1 MARQREL
8 ALLREQALRASDP
21 LTRALGGFTLEQHK
35 AYGAGFIYNLIQGG
49 NQSGKSF
56 FACALVASYA
66 LGLHPWAKQQIA
78 RRQAAGE
85 NDDLTIWY
93 GITNYQQFGE
103 QPWMHLKRFLLYE
116 GESVDR
122 LPARRVLKVAWEQK
136 NPETPKY
143 FMVRRADGGVTHVYV
158 KPYEGGRK
166 IFQAKTVDLLVLDE
180 ECENDIF
187 KESEARALANPGF
200 RLLVAATPVLGRA
213 WQRKLKREA
222 IAAGGAGSIG
232 YFRFRTKDNPHA
244 NVEFIRDM
252 ERRYADRPDEL
263 ALRLEGEDSASS
275 GLVYNDRCFTSAHV
289 INDLE
294 AGGRLRFDQGTWTLN
309 RSIDAG
315 FRHPAALWIAVNERG
330 RKIVYRCWKGENLR
344 VAEAYAEIE
353 RLSQGE
359 RYYHDLIDPEVAAT
373 TPETGASE
381 LSVWQAHGFK
391 GRVAPNNAVWP
402 GIELVQDALAEKVEI
417 PTGDGGSVIVPA
429 MQVLASCREFLE
441 EREEYYLREI
451 SDNPQVDAP
460 NMRRAVVKRNDH
472 LMDPW
477 RLLVLAGLKHVRLG
491 VPPPPKGTTGRLFWD
506 QRRKNKGQAK
516 RL

>member
-1 MARQREL
+1 MQER
-8 ALLREQALRASDP
+8 LLRLEREAALRADDP
-21 LTRALGGFTLEQHK
+21 LARAVAGFTPEQ
-35 AYGAGFIYNLIQGG
+35 ARAFGALFTYLLVQGG

-56 FACALVASYA
+56 WACAMVALYA
-66 LGLHPWAKQQIA
+66 LGLHPWAKQQVE
-78 RRQAAGE
+78 RRRHGGVSDE
-85 NDDLTIWY
+85 LTIWY

-103 QPWMHLKRFLLYE
+103 QPWNHLKRFLLYP

-122 LPARRVLKVAWEQK
+122 LPTRRILKVAWEQH

-143 FMVRRADGGVTHVYV
+143 FLVRRDDGGLSHVYV

-166 IFQAKTVDLLVLDE
+166 IYQAKTVDLLVLDE

-187 KESEARALANPGF
+187 KEAEARALANPGF
-200 RLLVAATPVLGRA
+200 HLIVAATPVLGRA

-222 IAAGGAGSIG
+222 IAAGGAGTIG
-232 YFRFRTKDNPHA
+232 YFRFRTKDNPRA

-252 ERRYADRPDEL
+252 ERRYADRPEEL

-275 GLVYNDRCFTSAHV
+275 GLVYNDRIFTPAHV
-289 INDLE
+289 I
-294 AGGRLRFDQGTWTLN
+294 AGGFSFDQGTWTLN

-330 RKIVYRCWKGENLR
+330 RKIIYRCWKGENLR
-344 VAEAYAEIE
+344 VADAWAEID
-353 RLSQGE
+353 RLSQRE
-359 RYYHDLIDPEVAAT
+359 RYHLDLIDPEVAAT
-373 TPETGASE
+373 TPETGATE

-391 GRVAPNNAVWP
+391 GTVAPDNRVLS
-402 GIELVQDALAEKVEI
+402 GIDRVHDALAERVEI
-417 PTGDGGSVIVPA
+417 AEADGRSRIVPA
-429 MQVLASCREFLE
+429 MQVLASCTEFLQ

-460 NMRRAVVKRNDH
+460 NIRRGVVKRNDH

-477 RLLVLAGLKHVRLG
+477 RLLVAAGLKHVRLA
-491 VPPPPKGTTGRLFWD
+491 PPAPPKGSTGRIFFD
-506 QRRKNKGQAK
+506 QRRKNRKPEK